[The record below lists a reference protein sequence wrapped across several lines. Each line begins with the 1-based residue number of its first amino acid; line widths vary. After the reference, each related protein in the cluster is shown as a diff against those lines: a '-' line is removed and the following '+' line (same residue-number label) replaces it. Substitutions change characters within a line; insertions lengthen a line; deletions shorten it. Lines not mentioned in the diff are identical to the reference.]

1 MILWINFSNI
11 RIPFFL
17 PINYDRV
24 NFLIEAISL
33 AYITSFLFYYIVVR
47 IKEKDERK
55 VIYPFIADYTYVMMN
70 NCILFSSTLR
80 ASANMEYMSYDTS
93 IFNRNL
99 NIYPNKEEL
108 ALICETINP
117 NEIVNEDVGLE
128 GFKTI
133 PHFFGIMIKY
143 AHDIDYFLNILLEKS
158 SVMDVQL
165 LRILT
170 DIKTSGYHKDMS
182 SFDKSSIFSATHRH
196 NNLKIYKKSF
206 LRYFELFRKLEDYS
220 NKNLKKYVERDALK
234 YRRK

>member
-1 MILWINFSNI
+1 
-11 RIPFFL
+11 
-17 PINYDRV
+17 
-24 NFLIEAISL
+24 
-33 AYITSFLFYYIVVR
+33 
-47 IKEKDERK
+47 
-55 VIYPFIADYTYVMMN
+55 
-70 NCILFSSTLR
+70 
-80 ASANMEYMSYDTS
+80 MEDMSYNTS

-108 ALICETINP
+108 DIICKNINP
-117 NEIVNEDVGLE
+117 NEKVNEEVGLE

-158 SVMDVQL
+158 SVMEIEL

-182 SFDKSSIFSATHRH
+182 SFDKSSIFTATHRH
-196 NNLKIYKKSF
+196 NNLKIYNNSF
-206 LRYFELFRKLEDYS
+206 HRYFELFRQLEDYS
-220 NKNLKKYVERDALK
+220 NKNLKKYVERKALK